1 MMDIVETWHVK
12 LMSELEFMGHGIDM
26 MRPHTHEVVM
36 TSGKDSTCDTNE
48 ELFSGVGM
56 TLKA

>member
-1 MMDIVETWHVK
+1 
-12 LMSELEFMGHGIDM
+12 

-36 TSGKDSTCDTNE
+36 TNGKDSTFDTNE

-56 TLKA
+56 KLKA

>member
-1 MMDIVETWHVK
+1 
-12 LMSELEFMGHGIDM
+12 